1 MGRAAGTVPL
11 AAVGCV
17 YLGLCFLIFD
27 SVEEDAFIY
36 FRIAS
41 HLADGRGFVFNR
53 AGPPVEASSSLL
65 WQGLLA
71 GLAWLRLDLVIAAK
85 TAGVACGA
93 LLLGVV
99 HRLGRLLVSDP
110 WAAAAP
116 ALLTALSAPF
126 AAWVQLGLETPLH
139 ALLVLCAA
147 WLCAEPK
154 LVRFWWVPPTLLLG
168 SRPEGFLY
176 LAGLLPFFA
185 IERRRWRELLPG
197 VGILAA
203 ACLALLLFRFL
214 YFRDFVPQPF
224 YLKFDHGYAVGTRN
238 LRSVFLGMHLY
249 LLALPLLWVGWRRSF
264 WSRPRLVVAS
274 FLVVVLA
281 WNYDLHDGKHFF
293 RHFVPA
299 LPLFYLLCV
308 AGFERAA
315 APTRLRR
322 PLLLGACA
330 LAALL
335 LGVQARVPS
344 RWGWVLPNPIHA
356 AVGTFLKSPGRY
368 AGAVLRKIADPNATT
383 FLDSDGGIGHNWQV
397 RVGEFLGRN
406 YPPGTVIAYDQMGQ
420 TPWYAGVDRDFVDLL
435 GLTDRTI
442 GYYAFGLGIA
452 NDPLL
457 VLYDRVAAALT
468 RWAYPGHLRPV
479 SAAQALDHV
488 LDGANPDVV
497 LLNRNFTRVPT
508 YLGALLLGD
517 ARFAAR
523 YERHYVIGE
532 VIDVYGRKGAAPGE
546 LAPARGLGVRRTAP
560 AASPRGA
567 P

>member
-17 YLGLCFLIFD
+17 YLAVCFLIFD

-41 HLADGRGFVFNR
+41 HLADGHGFVFNR
-53 AGPPVEASSSLL
+53 GGPPVEASSSLL

-71 GLAWLRLDLVIAAK
+71 GFAWLRLDLVIAAK

-116 ALLTALSAPF
+116 ALFTVLSAPF

-139 ALLVLCAA
+139 ALLVVSAA
-147 WLCAEPK
+147 WFCAEPR
-154 LVRFWWVPPTLLLG
+154 LARFWWVPPTLLLA

-185 IERRRWRELLPG
+185 IERRRWRDLLPG
-197 VGILAA
+197 LGIIAA
-203 ACLALLLFRFL
+203 AFLALLVFRLL

-224 YLKFDHGYAVGTRN
+224 YLKFDHGHEVGAQN
-238 LRSVFLGMHLY
+238 FRSVFLGMHLY

-264 WSRPRLVVAS
+264 WSRSRLIVAS

-281 WNYDLHDGKHFF
+281 WNYDLHDGKLFF

-308 AGFERAA
+308 AGLERAL
-315 APTRLRR
+315 APTRLHR

-330 LAALL
+330 LAVLL

-344 RWGWVLPNPIHA
+344 RWGSVLPNPIHA
-356 AVGTFLKSPGRY
+356 AVGPFVKSPGRY
-368 AGAVLRKIADPNATT
+368 VRAVLQKIDDPSATT
-383 FLDSDGGIGHNWQV
+383 FLDLDGGIGHNWQV

-435 GLTDRTI
+435 GLTDQTI
-442 GYYAFGLGIA
+442 GYYVFGLGIA
-452 NDPLL
+452 DDPPLAL
-457 VLYDRVAAALT
+457 WDRVAATLT
-468 RWAYPGHLRPV
+468 HWVYPDHLRPV
-479 SAAQALDHV
+479 SAQQALDHV
-488 LDGANPDVV
+488 FDGTNPDVV
-497 LLNRNFTRVPT
+497 LLNRNFTRVPS

-523 YERHYVIGE
+523 YERQYVIGE

-546 LAPARGLGVRRTAP
+546 LVPARGLPVRRTGP
-560 AASPRGA
+560 AASLPAA